1 MFSLLQLV
9 RKTGILVETTTTYNA
24 KTARKR
30 LVQFEGRAKQNVT
43 HLLRNI
49 CFSKICY
56 SARGVL
62 KHSFFSRWN
71 CTLLQTP
78 FFFLLSLK
86 HEAKYKATRK
96 FADMRRCTRFLAH
109 FETMLFG
116 HGYCFAINL
125 CVFWF
130 VSLDPVAIFGILR
143 LFYCCCLFSVVRAY
157 SAVHSPRIYR
167 MSQKKNPSEVSLKKI
182 WISDENGIFRENGF
196 LLRHPEERREGKML
210 FRCYRYPFA
219 P

>member
-30 LVQFEGRAKQNVT
+30 LVQFQGRAKQNVT

-49 CFSKICY
+49 CFSNICY

-62 KHSFFSRWN
+62 KHLFFQGEIAHYCKRR
-71 CTLLQTP
+71 
-78 FFFLLSLK
+78 FFLLSLK

-157 SAVHSPRIYR
+157 SAVHSPRIYW
-167 MSQKKNPSEVSLKKI
+167 MSQKKTRPQC
-182 WISDENGIFRENGF
+182 R
-196 LLRHPEERREGKML
+196 
-210 FRCYRYPFA
+210 
-219 P
+219 